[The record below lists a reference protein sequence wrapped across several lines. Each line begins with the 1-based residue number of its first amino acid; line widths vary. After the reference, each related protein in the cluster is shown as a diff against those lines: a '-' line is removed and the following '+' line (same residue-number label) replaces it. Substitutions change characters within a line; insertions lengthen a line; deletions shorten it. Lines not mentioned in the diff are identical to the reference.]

1 MNLTETEEDKK
12 FREEVKAFLESAL
25 SPELVRAGENTTSIF
40 SDFDAAIA
48 WQKILHDKGWLLSNW
63 PVEHGGNGWTLAQKT
78 IFETECKKHNAPAL
92 FSLGIQMLGPI
103 IIKYGTDEQKD
114 LYLERI
120 ASTEDIW
127 CQGYSEPNAGS
138 DLAALKTSAKRE
150 GKDYIVNGSKIWTSY
165 AHRSNMIF
173 CLVRTSTEGPKQAGI
188 SFLLID
194 MNTPGVQVDE
204 IISIDG
210 EVEQCQVFFDDV
222 RVPAAN
228 LVGEENQGWEIS
240 KYLLQLERGGYSYFN
255 ALNKSI
261 LKLRK
266 IAEHQLCDNGSK
278 MIDDPV
284 FADKLANLEMEK
296 LALEFTEH
304 RVRLDENIFRE
315 NPAISSV
322 PKLVGTELGQKL
334 DLLGLEL
341 RNGYTAPL
349 QNHALS
355 PQYEG
360 DVIGDAHGIALTNS
374 YLNNRASTIYG
385 GSAQVQ
391 RNIIAKQLMKS

>member
-1 MNLTETEEDKK
+1 MNLTETEADKT
-12 FREEVKAFLESAL
+12 FRDEVKQFLASAL
-25 SPELVRAGENTTSIF
+25 TPKLVRAGENTTSIF

-48 WQKILHDKGWLLSNW
+48 WQKILYEKGWLLSGW
-63 PVEHGGNGWTLAQKT
+63 PVEHGGTGWTLAQKT

-103 IIKYGTDEQKD
+103 IIKYGTPEQKD
-114 LYLERI
+114 RYLDRI

-138 DLAALKTSAKRE
+138 DLAALKTSAKRD
-150 GKDYIVNGSKIWTSY
+150 GDDYIVNGSKIWTSY

-173 CLVRTSTEGPKQAGI
+173 CLVRTSNEGPKQAGI

-194 MNTPGVQVDE
+194 MSSPGVQVDK

-222 RVPAAN
+222 RVPASN
-228 LVGEENQGWEIS
+228 LIGEENQGWEIS

-255 ALNKSI
+255 ALNKNI
-261 LKLRK
+261 LKLRH
-266 IAEHQLCDNGSK
+266 IAEKQPLDDGIA

-284 FADKLANLEMEK
+284 FADKLAKLEMEK

-304 RVRLDENIFRE
+304 RMRLDENIYHE

-349 QNHALS
+349 QNHVLS
-355 PQYEG
+355 PDYDG
-360 DVIGDAHGIALTNS
+360 DTIGDADGVALTNA